1 MKESWQPGVTRFSQY
16 VPLWAVR
23 SRFGVRSRGLPCRS
37 RVSRRCWS
45 MKKMITFGRSR
56 VEVVMVSS
64 YLVPVIG
71 KGVCESYLLKRP
83 SG

>member
-1 MKESWQPGVTRFSQY
+1 MKESWRPGVTRFSQC
-16 VPLWAVR
+16 VPLWAAR
-23 SRFGVRSRGLPCRS
+23 SRFGVRSRGLPYRS

-64 YLVPVIG
+64 HLVPVIG
-71 KGVCESYLLKRP
+71 KGVCESNLVIRS

>member
-1 MKESWQPGVTRFSQY
+1 
-16 VPLWAVR
+16 
-23 SRFGVRSRGLPCRS
+23 VRSRGLPCKL

-45 MKKMITFGRSR
+45 MKKMITFGRAR

-64 YLVPVIG
+64 HLVPVIG
-71 KGVCESYLLKRP
+71 KGVCESYLVKRP